1 MSFIPSTIKSQL
13 VSNLLDL
20 NDKSAFLRDQNS
32 SYKKVVCTAIVET
45 VEKGLREC
53 YAREILAYHEVECK
67 ADNYFNSC
75 TCRDIADMII
85 GEILGDEIG
94 EFKT

>member
-1 MSFIPSTIKSQL
+1 MSYIPSTIKNQL
-13 VSNLLDL
+13 VSKLLDL
-20 NDKSAFLRDQNS
+20 NDKSAFLRDQNP

-53 YAREILAYHEVECK
+53 YAREILAYHEVECQN
-67 ADNYFNSC
+67 DGYPYSC
-75 TCRDIADMII
+75 TCRDVADMII

-94 EFKT
+94 EFK